1 MEAKHTQGPWIT
13 NCGFV
18 ATAKHTAIC
27 KMSYTGAVKFAAD
40 PASLEDSANARLI
53 AAAPDMLEA
62 CKAVLEA
69 NPIPGGMKERR
80 GVMAMVEAAIQAATG
95 E

>member
-1 MEAKHTQGPWIT
+1 MEAKHTPGPWIT
-13 NCGFV
+13 HCGFV

-40 PASLEDSANARLI
+40 PASLEDSANTRLI
-53 AAAPDMLEA
+53 AAAPAMLA
-62 CKAVLEA
+62 ALEQIA
-69 NPIPGGMKERR
+69 SDKPNSDKFAL
-80 GVMAMVEAAIQAATG
+80 MAIARAAIQAATG